1 MTLDCG
7 GIVGRYVSVIHPN
20 KPLPLCE
27 VQVYSTLVVPQNKVP
42 QLPKPHG
49 KQIIQFYEILL
60 MQNSIQKR
68 KGCHICRWYY
78 HLHCNF
84 VQAIVVVVTDSKLVV
99 YFSLCKIPQ

>member
-1 MTLDCG
+1 MCTFSVSFVNFRCWFTTNSSKSLMTLDCG

-27 VQVYSTLVVPQNKVP
+27 VQVYSTWEVSRNKVP

-68 KGCHICRWYY
+68 KGCHICR
-78 HLHCNF
+78 
-84 VQAIVVVVTDSKLVV
+84 
-99 YFSLCKIPQ
+99 